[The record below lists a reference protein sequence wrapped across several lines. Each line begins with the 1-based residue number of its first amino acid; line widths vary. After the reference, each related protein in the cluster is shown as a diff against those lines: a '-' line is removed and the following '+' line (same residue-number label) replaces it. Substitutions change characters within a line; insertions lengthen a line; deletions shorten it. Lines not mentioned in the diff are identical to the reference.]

1 MLKLIKENIP
11 QILKDRDNW
20 VGFKVET
27 KTPYDPN
34 DFARLK
40 KLNLNLDDCRKAK
53 ISDSSTWG
61 SFDSAVDMV
70 DSGFCSGVGY
80 AKDGLLKLIF
90 TDLDCHLEKC
100 KSDKER
106 EQLLKFYNA
115 LFKSLSR
122 INTYMETS
130 VSGKGL
136 HLLTIGDL
144 VEGRSTG
151 SSPTA
156 PIEIYGSNDKKFIIM
171 TGHKL
176 NDFDIS
182 DDIGAN
188 NQIKGLQK
196 TYFPPKVENRL
207 GSGVLIPAIK
217 ENKYSDEEVL
227 KVALKD
233 KKFDLLWNDRWDEV
247 VDKDNQPLYATQ
259 HYADFAL
266 VQKINFYTCNC
277 PTQTERLFRKSPC
290 YQAYGKDKWEKYE
303 RDIKNDIRKA
313 SSTCENVYSPL
324 PKPYYPKVTN
334 GDISVVNSEPEWSPD
349 FEKIYKQLCE
359 KDDSKKTFKNPAL
372 ISILKDYVRKY
383 QDNEDIK
390 YYPNLFKEDRNINGG
405 THIVRNVFS
414 DKMIYSQQFP
424 GYYIWNGKKYNCYG
438 DEEML
443 IHPLTEI
450 MGYVEHSVFYWTMTE
465 VATAPDT
472 PVTDSADSSAKSQ
485 KTLKD
490 YMEEKAVNLFRDSKG
505 YVSKRLVKDILSK
518 YKGLDVLTD
527 LYSYYQSPYINLENG
542 VLNLDTKELLPHST
556 EYRQSKITNCK
567 YEPDADCPEFKAMV
581 ERILPNAEDR
591 KEIQKAFGLCLAKQ
605 QLPAKKVLILLVGEK
620 DTGKT
625 TLLNIVTEILGDY
638 ARSVDNSLLM
648 QSYKQKTVGP
658 EMYDFR
664 ETLMVTTSETNEND
678 KLDTGRIKGL
688 TGNTTISIRNLYS
701 SSMDKFQMIGVIF
714 IDSNHKP
721 YIPPKESATWDR
733 LRLFPFTCPIKNKD
747 SSLKAKL
754 DAEKSGIFNW
764 ILEGLEMVLQEKEI
778 FETPNML
785 EFKDSYKK
793 DMDVTEQFLKDCIE
807 GGKDDNFRIPTTMLF
822 TTYQNWCR
830 DNGFKSSIRNKFYE
844 EINKVYQKK
853 KSNIE
858 YYLGLSFTELG
869 HLYSRMSENTIQ
881 EFAEKKRKLLEEGNV
896 LSYKDRRKVYYHKS
910 LEWFYG
916 VKEDTDRNSYID
928 YCSWCSGSGFIPIGI
943 NDFMAKIDFIKKEKV
958 GVGYS
963 PREVIENSK
972 NIWDVYY

>member
-11 QILKDRDNW
+11 EVMKNKNKW
-20 VGFKVET
+20 VAFELSAEGK
-27 KTPYDPN
+27 KIPIDPKPTSFGAYA
-34 DFARLK
+34 D
-40 KLNLNLDDCRKAK
+40 
-53 ISDSSTWG
+53 ISDPDTWG
-61 SFDSAVDMV
+61 SFEQAVRFV
-70 DSGFCSGVGY
+70 EQGLAVAIGY
-80 AKDGLLKLIF
+80 AITKEDFLIF
-90 TDLDCHLEKC
+90 VDVDCHLEKLETEEEKQEELKKY
-100 KSDKER
+100 KSMCRALEPVESYKE
-106 EQLLKFYNA
+106 Q
-115 LFKSLSR
+115 SLSGNG
-122 INTYMETS
+122 IHIL
-130 VSGKGL
+130 VKGSL
-136 HLLTIGDL
+136 SEEIC
-144 VEGRSTG
+144 TG
-151 SSPTA
+151 SSKEM
-156 PIEIYGSNDKKFIIM
+156 PIEIYDDKRFVIV

-176 NDFDIS
+176 SEFDIS
-182 DDIGAN
+182 DDYKSVGMIN
-188 NQIKGLQK
+188 NLHKN
-196 TYFPPKVENRL
+196 YFDKKSDTGEYVQGSQLYPPIEK
-207 GSGVLIPAIK
+207 PM
-217 ENKYSDEEVL
+217 YSDEEVL
-227 KVALKD
+227 EIALKN
-233 KKFDLLWNDRWDEV
+233 KTFNLLWNNEWKKVED
-247 VDKDNQPLYATQ
+247 DNGTQ
-259 HYADFAL
+259 KFTQQHFADFSL
-266 VQKINFYTCNC
+266 IKRLSYYTANC
-277 PTQTERLFRKSPC
+277 PTQIERLFRQSPC
-290 YQAYGKDKWEKYE
+290 YKAYGTNGKWKKYE
-303 RDIKNDIRKA
+303 SDIKNDIKKV
-313 SSTCENVYSPL
+313 SETCTVIYR
-324 PKPYYPKVTN
+324 PKPKTIVPTTDTGSVGDGNKPKSWQPNFTAIRKMLN
-334 GDISVVNSEPEWSPD
+334 
-349 FEKIYKQLCE
+349 E
-359 KDDSKKTFKNPAL
+359 KDVNQQVFSNSAL
-372 ISILKDYVRKY
+372 ISILKTYVDKY
-383 QDNEDIK
+383 SNSNIT
-390 YYPNLFKEDRNINGG
+390 YIPNLFNEDTNFVGATKIIRSIIGDNLRYSTQFNGFYLWQKNKFSNFPDKEALLN
-405 THIVRNVFS
+405 
-414 DKMIYSQQFP
+414 
-424 GYYIWNGKKYNCYG
+424 
-438 DEEML
+438 
-443 IHPLTEI
+443 PLSTI
-450 MGYVEHSVFYWTMTE
+450 LSAVEHSVFMWVMNT
-465 VATAPDT
+465 VAYI
-472 PVTDSADSSAKSQ
+472 TDA
-485 KTLKD
+485 
-490 YMEEKAVNLFRDSKG
+490 EEKSAAEKQAVVLFQESKKFIKSNLIFDVLKN
-505 YVSKRLVKDILSK
+505 
-518 YKGLDVLTD
+518 YKGLDFLND
-527 LYSYYQSPYINLENG
+527 LYSYYQSPYINVENG
-542 VLNLDTKELLPHST
+542 VLNLDTKELLPHSP

-625 TLLNIVTEILGDY
+625 SLLNIITEILGDY
-638 ARSVDNSLLM
+638 ANSVDNSLLM

-664 ETLMVTTSETNEND
+664 ETLMITSSETNEGD

-721 YIPPKESATWDR
+721 YIPPKETATWDR

-747 SSLKAKL
+747 SNLKAKL

-928 YCSWCSGSGFIPIGI
+928 YCSWCSGAGFIPIGI

>member
-1 MLKLIKENIP
+1 MLKLIKENSP
-11 QILKDRDNW
+11 QILKNRDNW

-40 KLNLNLDDCRKAK
+40 KLNLNLNDCRKAN

-61 SFDSAVDMV
+61 SFDSAVAMV

-80 AKDGLLKLIF
+80 AKDGLLKINF
-90 TDLDCHLEKC
+90 TDLDNHLEKC
-100 KSDKER
+100 RSDKEK
-106 EQLLKFYNA
+106 EELLKFYNA
-115 LFKSLSR
+115 LFKRLST

-151 SSPTA
+151 SSPKA
-156 PIEIYGSNDKKFIIM
+156 PIEIYGSEDKKFIIM

-182 DDIGAN
+182 DDIGVN
-188 NQIKGLQK
+188 NQIKSLQK
-196 TYFPPKVENRL
+196 TYFPPKVENNFNT
-207 GSGVLIPAIK
+207 GVLIPPIK
-217 ENKYSDEEVL
+217 ENKYSDEDVL

-233 KKFDLLWNDRWDEV
+233 KKFDLLWNDRWYEV
-247 VDKDNQPLYATQ
+247 VDNDKMPVYGTQ

-266 VQKINFYTCNC
+266 VLKLIFYTCNC
-277 PTQTERLFRKSPC
+277 PSQAERLFRKSPC
-290 YQAYGKDKWEKYE
+290 YQAYGKYKWEKYE

-313 SSTCENVYSPL
+313 SETCTAIYEPR
-324 PKPYYPKVTN
+324 PKTIVPTTDTGSVSNDSDSGKVK
-334 GDISVVNSEPEWSPD
+334 SWQPD
-349 FEKIYKQLCE
+349 FPAIRDMLNK
-359 KDDSKKTFKNPAL
+359 KDANQQVFSNSAL
-372 ISILKDYVRKY
+372 ISILKTYVDKY
-383 QDNEDIK
+383 SNSDIT
-390 YYPNLFKEDRNINGG
+390 YIPNLFNEDTNFVGATKIIRSIIGDNLRYSTQFNGFYLWQKNKFTNFPDKEALLN
-405 THIVRNVFS
+405 
-414 DKMIYSQQFP
+414 
-424 GYYIWNGKKYNCYG
+424 
-438 DEEML
+438 
-443 IHPLTEI
+443 PLSTI
-450 MGYVEHSVFYWTMTE
+450 LSAVEHSVFMWVMTT
-465 VATAPDT
+465 VAYI
-472 PVTDSADSSAKSQ
+472 TDA
-485 KTLKD
+485 
-490 YMEEKAVNLFRDSKG
+490 EEKSAAEKQAVVLFQGSKKFIKSNLIFDVLKN
-505 YVSKRLVKDILSK
+505 
-518 YKGLDVLTD
+518 YKGLDFLND
-527 LYSYYQSPYINLENG
+527 LYSYYQSPYINVENG
-542 VLNLDTKELLPHST
+542 VLNLDTKELLPHSP

-625 TLLNIVTEILGDY
+625 TLLNIITEILGDY
-638 ARSVDNSLLM
+638 ANSVDNSLLM

-664 ETLMVTTSETNEND
+664 ETLMITSSETNEND

-747 SSLKAKL
+747 SNLKEKL

-764 ILEGLEMVLQEKEI
+764 LLEGLEMVLQENEI

-822 TTYQNWCR
+822 TTYQNWCK

-853 KSNIE
+853 KSNTE
-858 YYLGLSFTELG
+858 YYLGLSFTDLG
-869 HLYSRMSENTIQ
+869 HLYSRMSENTSQ
-881 EFAEKKRKLLEEGNV
+881 EFAEKKRKLLEEGNI

-916 VKEDTDRNSYID
+916 VKEDTDKNSYID
-928 YCSWCSGSGFIPIGI
+928 YCSWCSGSGFIPIEV
-943 NDFMAKIDFIKKEKV
+943 NDFIAKIEFIKKEKI

-963 PREVIENSK
+963 LREVIENSK